1 MLKALLPVMEL
12 DTLALEVKALRALKT
27 HVIIRMPTEPCFPKS
42 LRRQTH
48 VGHDVAHFPLTSG
61 FADP

>member
-27 HVIIRMPTEPCFPKS
+27 HVITGCQQSPAF
-42 LRRQTH
+42 RRAS
-48 VGHDVAHFPLTSG
+48 GGKLTS
-61 FADP
+61 AMM